1 MIENRVFCCFAF
13 YATALVL
20 KMFMIAILTGQLR
33 LRRKA
38 FMNPEDAIR
47 HGSLEYVRE
56 DPDVERTRRCHRNDM
71 ENIYPFLFL
80 GAVYSLLEPN
90 PSVAKLHFLVFFL
103 ARMFYTAAYL
113 LAFKAPMRSR
123 SYTIAQVP
131 CFSMGLQILYAMAP
145 YL

>member
-1 MIENRVFCCFAF
+1 MENRVFCCFAF
-13 YATALVL
+13 YGAALVL
-20 KMFMIAILTGQLR
+20 KMYLLAVLTGQLR

-38 FMNPEDAIR
+38 FLNPEDAMR
-47 HGSLEYVRE
+47 HGGLEFVRE
-56 DPDVERTRRCHRNDM
+56 DPEVERTRRCHHNDM

-90 PSVAKLHFLVFFL
+90 LTVARIHFLVFFV
-103 ARMFYTAAYL
+103 ARMFHTVAYL
-113 LAFKAPMRSR
+113 LAFKAPMRSA